1 MMAVL
6 NIFEALVHVAT
17 ARKDA
22 DLTRGAARRILVT
35 VSLLFAA
42 LTLAAM
48 LFGFGNA

>member
-1 MMAVL
+1 MAVL
-6 NIFEALVHVAT
+6 NLLEAVVHVAT

-22 DLTRGAARRILVT
+22 ELTRGGARLILVT

-42 LTLAAM
+42 LAVAAM